1 MKKVEANKYKVLKEQ
16 RKDIFNLFRKA
27 LFNLLPENKDW
38 AAPVAETG
46 LKYGMIGDMLL
57 TYYNH
62 PEIHSELMDKI
73 AETVKKLSAEIELM
87 HPKQNRAA
95 YEKDR
100 IEFQR
105 TFLTLDLVNSKQPNV
120 MKYEIDSALKNLD
133 TNSEVQKVVYL
144 PFKNFENKILL
155 RKAQTQSEFS
165 AHRKKIDININI
177 NEKLNLEDI
186 YQIDEFTENK
196 DEQQIKLGSNMPKRL
211 ITDIRP
217 VITIVDTI
225 NE

>member
-1 MKKVEANKYKVLKEQ
+1 MKKVQLNKYKLLKEQ
-16 RKDIFNLFRKA
+16 RKDVFNLFRKA

-62 PEIHSELMDKI
+62 PEIHSKSLDNMLNTIKR
-73 AETVKKLSAEIELM
+73 LSAEIELM

-105 TFLTLDLVNSKQPNV
+105 TFLTLDLVNSKQLNV
-120 MKYEIDSALKNLD
+120 MKHEIDSALKNLD
-133 TNSEVQKVVYL
+133 TNPEVQKVISSKEKEA
-144 PFKNFENKILL
+144 FKKMLIDYKENPLNYDKTAGMSALETEMTVTLL
-155 RKAQTQSEFS
+155 DRELTALKLLE
-165 AHRKKIDININI
+165 
-177 NEKLNLEDI
+177 NEKD
-186 YQIDEFTENK
+186 
-196 DEQQIKLGSNMPKRL
+196 PL
-211 ITDIRP
+211 ILAALKSVQNHR
-217 VITIVDTI
+217 
-225 NE
+225 

>member
-1 MKKVEANKYKVLKEQ
+1 MKKVEANKYKALKEQ

-133 TNSEVQKVVYL
+133 TNSEVQKVVSSKEKEA
-144 PFKNFENKILL
+144 FKKMLIDYKENPLNYDKT
-155 RKAQTQSEFS
+155 AGMS
-165 AHRKKIDININI
+165 ALETEMTVTFLDRELTALKFLE
-177 NEKLNLEDI
+177 NEKD
-186 YQIDEFTENK
+186 
-196 DEQQIKLGSNMPKRL
+196 PL
-211 ITDIRP
+211 ILAALKSAQNHR
-217 VITIVDTI
+217 
-225 NE
+225 

>member
-1 MKKVEANKYKVLKEQ
+1 MKKVEANKYKALKEQ

-120 MKYEIDSALKNLD
+120 MKHEIDSALKNLD
-133 TNSEVQKVVYL
+133 TNSEVQKVISSKEKEA
-144 PFKNFENKILL
+144 FKKMLIDYKENPLNYDKTAGMSALETEMTVTFLDRELTALKLL
-155 RKAQTQSEFS
+155 E
-165 AHRKKIDININI
+165 
-177 NEKLNLEDI
+177 NEKD
-186 YQIDEFTENK
+186 
-196 DEQQIKLGSNMPKRL
+196 PL
-211 ITDIRP
+211 ILAALKSAQSHR
-217 VITIVDTI
+217 
-225 NE
+225 